1 MPSSRST
8 TATVR
13 REWRRPGPRAAAS
26 PRMPAP
32 TTATSQLSGIDLPVI
47 PLTSHAEGDRG
58 EPASS
63 RRRAFAGP
71 ARHLAVLGG
80 PAAVRV
86 RDVEIALVLAREM
99 KSAADRDVEASLRL
113 EQLREVF
120 GAEQLDR
127 AERARIQ
134 TALEMAGLAPRPS
147 LLDADPDEPIRFAVG
162 GAGSS
167 EVAGPEAAAPQTAPP
182 QPAPAAAPQRQEFPT
197 VGELARSAFAR
208 FRGRRTR
215 RQGAS
220 HREPAVVDE
229 QAPEPA
235 EREAE

>member
-1 MPSSRST
+1 MPACTTPLLWPVWWRAMPSSRSI
-8 TATVR
+8 TASFSR
-13 REWRRPGPRAAAS
+13 GWRRPSSRAAAS

-32 TTATSQLSGIDLPVI
+32 TTATSQQSGIDLPDI
-47 PLTSHAEGDRG
+47 ALTSHAEGDRG

-63 RRRAFAGP
+63 RRRALAGP
-71 ARHLAVLGG
+71 VPHLARLGG

-120 GAEQLDR
+120 GAERLDR

-167 EVAGPEAAAPQTAPP
+167 EVAAPEAAAPQTAAP
-182 QPAPAAAPQRQEFPT
+182 QP
-197 VGELARSAFAR
+197 
-208 FRGRRTR
+208 
-215 RQGAS
+215 
-220 HREPAVVDE
+220 
-229 QAPEPA
+229 
-235 EREAE
+235 